1 MDSAGNQSVIWCGN
15 VNTSPPPGSGLT
27 AVQYEIAR
35 LQEALALGMPVV
47 MVELGNELYFNLTYY
62 GKNSTTIGF
71 QSSAQF
77 AIAMRDVWVPAF
89 RAAFPGIKIAVPAF
103 ESDGRGGTRE
113 SDWNYDLVELN
124 TVTGGSGVGA
134 QAFAVHPYV
143 NLSDL
148 GASITD
154 IGNANRASAIARGA
168 YERLEHKMR
177 SPSIGILP
185 VGGEIWI
192 TEAGIYE
199 LKEIAP
205 GVIIGQTWFHGLIM
219 LMMHMILMKDRRVTV
234 FCIHVL
240 IGNPQ
245 WEAVTNQD
253 GAGISPTGRGTEN
266 VFVEG
271 RHPGLVQTMLGFVL
285 GIAERQVLG
294 FGGTAQL
301 LADDP
306 AAPYMVWRVFSG
318 SERDRILINNLGNTS
333 KTFSPPTGKA
343 WNFQR
348 WTNSPWL
355 QVVTVA
361 EIPAAAT
368 GTIAD
373 GGSISVPAHTLI
385 VLTAATEAPPD
396 TTPPT
401 VTLASY
407 TDIPA

>member
-1 MDSAGNQSVIWCGN
+1 
-15 VNTSPPPGSGLT
+15 
-27 AVQYEIAR
+27 
-35 LQEALALGMPVV
+35 
-47 MVELGNELYFNLTYY
+47 
-62 GKNSTTIGF
+62 
-71 QSSAQF
+71 
-77 AIAMRDVWVPAF
+77 MRDVWVPAF
-89 RAAFPGIKIAVPAF
+89 RAAFPGIKIAVPAI
-103 ESDGRGGTRE
+103 ESENKGGTRE
-113 SDWNYDLVELN
+113 SDWNFDLVELN
-124 TVTGGSGVGA
+124 AVTGGSGSGA

-143 NLSDL
+143 NLADL
-148 GASITD
+148 GVTLTD
-154 IGNANRASAIARGA
+154 IGSAARASAIARTA
-168 YERLEHKMR
+168 YEKIQDKMR

-185 VGGEIWI
+185 PGGEIWI
-192 TEAGIYE
+192 TEAGIIE
-199 LKEIAP
+199 VRETPP
-205 GVIIGQTWFHGLIM
+205 GVILGQTWFHGLMMVMTHM
-219 LMMHMILMKDRRVTV
+219 LLMKDRRVTV

-240 IGNPQ
+240 LGNSQ
-245 WEAVTNQD
+245 WDAVTNQD
-253 GAGISPTGRGTEN
+253 GEGISPSGRGTSGA
-266 VFVEG
+266 FVKE
-271 RHPGLVQTMLGFVL
+271 RHPPFVPTIMGFVL

-318 SERDRILINNLGNTS
+318 TERDRILINNLGNTS
-333 KTFSPPTGKA
+333 KTFAPPTGKA